1 MARFGFV
8 SRGSRPRNQNFLL
21 SFSVSCRS
29 LKNRVKKLDCQFLT
43 VGLLRKMWMNDSSG
57 CGGALDKEQ
66 NVHARVGLAA
76 KWDVLVLIPKMLL

>member
-1 MARFGFV
+1 MAGFGFV

-29 LKNRVKKLDCQFLT
+29 LKNRVRKFDCQFLI
-43 VGLLRKMWMNDSSG
+43 VGHFKKMWMNDSSG

-66 NVHARVGLAA
+66 KVQARVGLAA
-76 KWDVLVLIPKMLL
+76 KCDVLVLMPKMLL